1 MVPLEHIEWQL
12 LANWLRAR
20 QYKFSHIANEIGI
33 SGKIGMYVNQKKI
46 KQGLNKGFPDYC
58 IILKCGTLLFIELKR
73 QRITKKNWQPGA
85 SPSEV
90 KPEQIEWVDALNKLQ
105 NVSASICYGHKEA
118 VELIQ
123 FLES

>member
-1 MVPLEHIEWQL
+1 ML
-12 LANWLRAR
+12 
-20 QYKFSHIANEIGI
+20 
-33 SGKIGMYVNQKKI
+33 VNQKKI

-58 IILKCGTLLFIELKR
+58 VILKMGGLLFIELKR
-73 QRITKKNWQPGA
+73 QRITKKNGQPGA

-90 KPEQIEWVDALNKLQ
+90 KPEQIAWVDALNKLQ